1 MTTFAI
7 DDHRNLT
14 LSIKVDGRT
23 RWVSFSFPVI
33 YGNRGNSTFSTSD
46 PKLIEALKNHKEFG
60 SLFYIKNDDAE
71 NAEINENGAIIHA
84 DNKAIEDD
92 LTEPENAI
100 IVESVTTKG
109 MAVAYIQ
116 GMYGESFTATSV
128 EEMKR
133 EAAKKWNTLFPKW
146 GK

>member
-1 MTTFAI
+1 MATIFTTKSPLDISFAVCV
-7 DDHRNLT
+7 N
-14 LSIKVDGRT
+14 GRWQT
-23 RWVSFSFPVI
+23 VKFIPAAM
-33 YGNRGNSTFSTSD
+33 YGVKS
-46 PKLIEALKNHKEFG
+46 E
-60 SLFYIKNDDAE
+60 SLFVADDELAETMKKHHWFGVNFFIKEEVEEA
-71 NAEINENGAIIHA
+71 NGAVAEEAI
-84 DNKAIEDD
+84 KPIEDELAD
-92 LTEPENAI
+92 ADNAI

-133 EAAKKWNTLFPKW
+133 EAAKRWNTLFPKW

>member
-1 MTTFAI
+1 MRTIFTSSI
-7 DDHRNLT
+7 DLSFT
-14 LSIKVDGRT
+14 LKVNGKNRK
-23 RWVSFSFPVI
+23 VKFISSAL
-33 YGNRGNSTFSTSD
+33 YGN
-46 PKLIEALKNHKEFG
+46 KCE
-60 SLFYIKNDDAE
+60 SLFAADADLAKAMKEHPFCGTYYHVKEEPKPVDAE
-71 NAEINENGAIIHA
+71 V
-84 DNKAIEDD
+84 IEETKPKTIEEE

-133 EAAKKWNTLFPKW
+133 EAAQKWNTLFPKW

>member
-1 MTTFAI
+1 MPSVLFGVKGESLYSTA
-7 DDHRNLT
+7 DDAM
-14 LSIKVDGRT
+14 VQ
-23 RWVSFSFPVI
+23 
-33 YGNRGNSTFSTSD
+33 
-46 PKLIEALKNHKEFG
+46 ALKNHKYYGVYFFLKSED
-60 SLFYIKNDDAE
+60 SSTTSTEAVEPAKP
-71 NAEINENGAIIHA
+71 
-84 DNKAIEDD
+84 IEDD
-92 LTEPENAI
+92 LTDPENAI